1 MSRYTGRHAAA
12 RPGTLRRLGDPRIA
26 APIAAAGLVL
36 AATSG
41 SLGADAA
48 SATAGAPGTQAG
60 VSSAAAQALA
70 DRSGT
75 REAAVAAA
83 ASIDTAGELAA
94 DATREQSTVRAQR
107 TAERQA
113 LVVKKAKEAA
123 KKKAEAKKKAAAAA
137 RIKAAHAW
145 VSPIKNPHLTSG
157 FGARWGRLHAGL
169 DFGAVVGTPL
179 RSLSTGT
186 VTEAGWGGGYGQK
199 VEITYWDGTV
209 SYFAHMSVI
218 SVTKGQKV
226 TPGMIVGKSGNTGHS
241 TGPHLHL
248 EIHPGGGDPVDPRG
262 WLAKHGLKL

>member
-1 MSRYTGRHAAA
+1 VSRYTGRHAAA

-48 SATAGAPGTQAG
+48 SAAAAPGTQAS
-60 VSSAAAQALA
+60 VSSAAVQALA

-113 LVVKKAKEAA
+113 LVVKKAK
-123 KKKAEAKKKAAAAA
+123 KKAEAKKKAAAAA

-145 VSPIKNPHLTSG
+145 VSPIKNPRLTSG

-226 TPGMIVGKSGNTGHS
+226 TPGMIVGKSGNTGRS